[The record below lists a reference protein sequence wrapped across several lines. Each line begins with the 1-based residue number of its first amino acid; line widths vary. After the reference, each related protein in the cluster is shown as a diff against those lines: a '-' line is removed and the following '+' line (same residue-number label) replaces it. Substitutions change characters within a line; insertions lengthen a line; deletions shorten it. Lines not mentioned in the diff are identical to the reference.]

1 MVLTGDLERTEGAPL
16 TVGQLLYE
24 IAPVDRIVVE
34 AAVNEAEVALLET
47 GPSCKRSVR
56 RIERRLVGSRR
67 KVHPRSEIRDSQNI
81 FVAEIALDESD
92 LRLRPGMKG
101 RAKITTT
108 ESSVLGVMAR
118 RAWRGALWFAGW

>member
-1 MVLTGDLERTEGAPL
+1 MNVQKGRPL

-34 AAVNEAEVALLET
+34 AAVNESEVALLET
-47 GPSCKRSVR
+47 GQVASVR
-56 RIERRLVGSRR
+56 FDGLSGAWSGVVG

-118 RAWRGALWFAGW
+118 KAWRGALWFAGW